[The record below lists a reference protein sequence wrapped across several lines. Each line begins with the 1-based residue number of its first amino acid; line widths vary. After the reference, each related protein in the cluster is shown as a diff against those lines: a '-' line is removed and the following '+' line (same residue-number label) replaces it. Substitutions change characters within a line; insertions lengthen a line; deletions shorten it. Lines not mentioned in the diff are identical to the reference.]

1 MALQDFNSPVH
12 YGLFRRPPVPLSVK
26 PVLSVL
32 PVITDMQQAIQDVN
46 ATIAKRKRNNR
57 DNITQALR
65 GGRVCVEVLKPMI
78 KYGEWESWVIANTDY
93 ATARAATNDMQFWL
107 HWKEHINSLVKS
119 GIIHD
124 ITAPENELVETLDD
138 ELVAVSL
145 SAMQEFMRKGVP
157 DLALK
162 LALETLQSGKATELT
177 AKGARRVVD
186 AAKAIEQ
193 LPKDAQAMAQ
203 ELYVE
208 HGLDNPEVI
217 AELPSLMAN
226 QEVLDEIKS
235 SGHIFVPGVDNGNG
249 RQVALSNASRTD
261 LELALG
267 RADVEQEL
275 SKQQDLK
282 HGIAGRKSVSESWDW
297 LENMEGTPEQ
307 LIHML
312 KQKMDKNATY
322 RVSLSISK
330 QVVKYDDN
338 YNYEAQKEGGN
349 G

>member
-1 MALQDFNSPVH
+1 MALQDFNAPFN
-12 YGLFRRPPVPLSVK
+12 YGLFHRRPPTPPSATHIQLITPL
-26 PVLSVL
+26 
-32 PVITDMQQAIQDVN
+32 QQAIQDVN

-65 GGRVCVEVLKPMI
+65 GGRLCVEVLKPLV
-78 KYGEWESWVIANTDY
+78 KYGEWETWVVANTDY
-93 ATARAATNDMQFWL
+93 ATSRAATNDMQFWL
-107 HWKEHINSLVKS
+107 HWKEHIAGLVKS

-124 ITAPENELVETLDD
+124 ITAPENELVNTLDD

-162 LALETLQSGKATELT
+162 MALESLQSGKATELT

-193 LPKDAQAMAQ
+193 LPKDAQAVAQ
-203 ELYVE
+203 ELYVT
-208 HGLDNPEVI
+208 HGLDNPELI
-217 AELPSLMAN
+217 AELPSLMEH
-226 QEVLDEIKS
+226 QEVLSEIKS

-249 RQVALSNASRTD
+249 RQVAISNASRTD

-267 RADVEQEL
+267 RNDIEEEL
-275 SKQQDLK
+275 AKQQATKKGLSE
-282 HGIAGRKSVSESWDW
+282 RKAVSESWDW
-297 LENMEGTPEQ
+297 IENIEGTPEQ

-312 KQKMDKNATY
+312 KLKMDKNAVY

-330 QVVKYDDN
+330 QVVSYDDN
-338 YNYEAQKEGGN
+338 YDYEAQKEGEN